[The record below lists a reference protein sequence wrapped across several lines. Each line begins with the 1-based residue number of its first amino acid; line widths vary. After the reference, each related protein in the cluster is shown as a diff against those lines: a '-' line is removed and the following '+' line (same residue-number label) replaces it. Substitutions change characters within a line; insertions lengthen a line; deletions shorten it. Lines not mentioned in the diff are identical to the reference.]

1 MKCCRLFISTLL
13 LILSF
18 SYQTKAQG
26 AAEQRFD
33 AMVNE
38 IMMGFLNRDAWQN
51 TDTLLKV
58 MAIEPMERIAEVGAG
73 EGYLTLKLARE
84 VGPDG
89 KLQALESNS
98 FYINKLK
105 LLKRYDNLEQIEV
118 IKIQPNALKLE
129 AQSLD
134 KVVLMDN
141 YHGFTDY
148 EDLLKQCREAL
159 KPGGKIFII
168 DSCVAKMDN
177 DKAVRKKLFKKQ
189 SIRAAMVGADLE
201 ANGFS
206 LEQTLDKFTVQEGK
220 INWFMVV
227 GKKN

>member
-1 MKCCRLFISTLL
+1 MKCCKLFISALL

-18 SYQTKAQG
+18 SFQTKAQG
-26 AAEQRFD
+26 AADQRFD

-38 IMMGFLNRDAWQN
+38 IMMGFLNRDSWQKA
-51 TDTLLKV
+51 DTLLKV
-58 MAIEPMERIAEVGAG
+58 MAIEPMESIAEVGAG

-98 FYINKLK
+98 YYINKLK

-118 IKIQPNALKLE
+118 IKIQPNVLKLE

-134 KVVLMDN
+134 KVVLMNN

-148 EDLLKQCREAL
+148 EGLLKQCREAL
-159 KPGGKIFII
+159 KPGGKIYII

-177 DKAVRKKLFKKQ
+177 DKAVRKKLVKKQ
-189 SIRAAMVGADLE
+189 SIRAAIVNADLE

-206 LEQTLDKFTVQEGK
+206 LEQTLDKFTVQDGK